1 MTQTIQDLHV
11 YLREVRDDERTSLS
25 VLAGM
30 MRPGATMLDLGCGSG
45 ALGQYVAMK
54 QGGIADGITWSE
66 AEANHARPHYRQVEV
81 ADLEDCDLASLF
93 AGKKYD
99 YIVCADVL
107 EHLRQPETILAQASA
122 LLNPGGQVL
131 ISVPNASYSGLIA
144 ELIQG
149 EFLYR
154 EEGLLDAT
162 HLRFFTRRSLSRFL
176 QEHGWQLEVLDTIQ
190 RDLPDSEFRTRFDSL
205 PPAVARQLLAGSDAL
220 TYQLIAAAVP
230 AAEANNQSFASTD
243 GTTATA
249 QALFTSELYYGTQ
262 AGYTEASKLTGRG
275 AIGQSPQTLRFQLP
289 STPGLTQVKLDVAD
303 RPGFM
308 HLYALRIDLAD
319 GSTAW
324 QWQHT
329 DGDAARITCLPHQQI
344 LWKNP
349 SAAVSPASLMLLS
362 GDDPWLQWR
371 AGHELPAN
379 VELAGAT
386 LTATVGWPM
395 SADYM
400 ELSTAVEDTV
410 RHLRIDKQT
419 LLDQKG
425 SLEHTVNERRAA
437 LERSEDALRTSEHSN
452 TTLRDA
458 NQSMGAQHLVWQQES
473 IRLNREYTELATHLK
488 TIENSTIFRAT
499 RPLVHSKM
507 FIDRLLGRGSA
518 KPAHAAAAPVATPV
532 TPSAHPVDV
541 IVPVYRGLADTQ
553 LCVDSVLAS
562 PLATTYRLIVIND
575 CSPEPAVTEWL
586 RQRAASEP
594 RMLLL
599 ENEENLGFVGTVNR
613 GMALSGDN
621 DVLLLNSD
629 TEVANDWLDRIRKA
643 AYSDRKV
650 ASVTPFSN
658 NATICSYPLFCKGND
673 LPAGYTTAS
682 LDALCAATNPG
693 ISVDVPT
700 GVGFCMYIRRDSL
713 QDVGLFD
720 TEHFGKGYGEEND
733 FCQRAANKG
742 WRNLHNLDTFVLH
755 TGGVSFGD
763 SKSPREQAAME
774 VLRKLHPKYET
785 NVLAF
790 LQKDPG
796 LPYRLAL
803 DVARL
808 EKAAKPVVLAISHN
822 RDGGTLRH
830 VYELAA
836 HLQDQANFLLL
847 TPAPN
852 KRVRL
857 RMGAPKEGFD
867 LEFSIPDELD
877 ALVDTLRSLG
887 VRMVHYQHL
896 LGHDPLILQLAY
908 RLQVPHVFTAHDFY
922 SFCKHISLTGD
933 KNKYVPEPQLGTCA
947 CCKPHEAG
955 PVLGSSMEQWR
966 DNNGMLLTAARQV
979 ITPSQDT
986 TRRMAAFAPSANVL
1000 TVPHTDAPSA
1010 EALAALQVPALAE
1023 GGNLRI
1029 VVLGALSVIKGAD
1042 VLEAVALEAAKKG
1055 IKIEFH
1061 LLGFGYRNLATQPKA
1076 ALTVHGAYEE
1086 KELPQLL
1093 EWINPHLV
1101 WFPAQWPETYSYTLS
1116 ACLLAGLPVA
1126 VPDVGAFAERVAGR
1140 AWSWVRPW
1148 DEAPAQWLQWF
1159 AQIRD
1164 QHFATGVGPTPP
1176 TLPAFVKPLPDFDYR
1191 RDYLN
1196 GVPDK
1201 ALPSALP
1208 IAVLSQHATRST
1220 AASGMRSDALN
1231 HLARLRSMPV
1241 FRGVARMIPAST
1253 QRRVKNWLLK

>member
-25 VLAGM
+25 VLASM
-30 MRPGATMLDLGCGSG
+30 MRPNATMLDLGCGSG

-54 QGGIADGITWSE
+54 QGVVADGITWSE
-66 AEANHARPHYRQVEV
+66 AEAAHARPHYRQVEV
-81 ADLEDCDLASLF
+81 ADLEDCGLATLF
-93 AGKKYD
+93 ADKKYD

-107 EHLRQPETILAQASA
+107 EHLRRPETILAQASH

-154 EEGLLDAT
+154 EEGLLDGT
-162 HLRFFTRRSLSRFL
+162 HLRFFTRRSLARFL
-176 QEHGWQLEVLDTIQ
+176 QTHGWQLQVLDTIH
-190 RDLPDSEFRTRFDSL
+190 RDLPDSEFRSRFDSL
-205 PPAVARQLLAGSDAL
+205 PPAVARQLLASNDAL
-220 TYQLIAAAVP
+220 TYQFIAAATP
-230 AAEANNQSFASTD
+230 AAEANNTAFADSANS
-243 GTTATA
+243 TATA
-249 QALFTSELYYGTQ
+249 QALFSSELYYADANGFHE
-262 AGYTEASKLTGRG
+262 EAKLTARG
-275 AIGQSPQTLRFQLP
+275 VIGQSPQDLTFELP
-289 STPGLTQVKLDVAD
+289 PIAGLQQIKLDIAD

-308 HLYALRIDLAD
+308 HLYALQVQLAN
-319 GSTAW
+319 GTLAW
-324 QWQHT
+324 QWRH
-329 DGDAARITCLPHQQI
+329 DEDAPSRITSLPHHQI

-349 SAAVSPASLMLLS
+349 GAAVSPASLMLLS
-362 GDDPWLQWR
+362 GDDPWLQLR
-371 AGHELPAN
+371 ADHELPADID
-379 VELAGAT
+379 LAGAT
-386 LTATVGWPM
+386 ITATVGWPM
-395 SADYM
+395 SADYV
-400 ELSTAVEDTV
+400 ELSQVVEGTV
-410 RHLRIDKQT
+410 RNLRQERQN
-419 LLDQKG
+419 LQDQKG
-425 SLEHTVNERRAA
+425 SLEHLVNQQQEHLSRARTVME
-437 LERSEDALRTSEHSN
+437 
-452 TTLRDA
+452 A
-458 NQSMGAQHLVWQQES
+458 NQTLSAQHLNWQQES
-473 IRLNREYTELATHLK
+473 IRLNREYDALATHLK
-488 TIENSTIFRAT
+488 SIENSTIFKAT
-499 RPLVHSKM
+499 RPLVHTKM

-518 KPAHAAAAPVATPV
+518 KPVQAAPVVAQPQ
-532 TPSAHPVDV
+532 TPSKHPVDV

-553 LCVDSVLAS
+553 LCVNSVLAS
-562 PLATTYRLIVIND
+562 SISTPYRLVIIND
-575 CSPEPAVTEWL
+575 CSPEPAVTQWL
-586 RQRAASEP
+586 RERAQGEP
-594 RMLLL
+594 RILLL

-629 TEVANDWLDRIRKA
+629 TEVANDWLDRIRSA

-673 LPAGYTTAS
+673 LPEGYTTAS

-693 ISVDVPT
+693 VVVDVPT

-713 QDVGLFD
+713 NDVGLFD

-733 FCQRAANKG
+733 FCQRAADKG

-774 VLRKLHPKYET
+774 MLRKLHPKYEA

-808 EKAAKPVVLAISHN
+808 QKAAKPVVLAVSHN

-830 VYELAA
+830 VYELAD
-836 HLQDQANFLLL
+836 HLKAQANFLLL

-857 RMGAPKEGFD
+857 RMASSLEGFD
-867 LEFSIPDELD
+867 LDFVVPDQLD

-887 VRMVHYQHL
+887 VRLVHYHHL

-908 RLQVPHVFTAHDFY
+908 QLQVPHVFTAHDYY
-922 SFCKHISLTGD
+922 SFCKHISLSGE
-933 KNKYVPEPQLGTCA
+933 KNKYLPEPRPGTCA
-947 CCKPHEAG
+947 CCKPGDAG
-955 PVLGSSMEQWR
+955 PVGSTTMAQWR

-986 TRRMAAFAPSANVL
+986 ARRFTAFAPSANVL
-1000 TVPHTDAPSA
+1000 AVPHTDTTATPNLPAPRAPS
-1010 EALAALQVPALAE
+1010 LGE
-1023 GGNLRI
+1023 GENLRI
-1029 VVLGALSVIKGAD
+1029 VVLGALSMIKGAD

-1055 IKIEFH
+1055 VKVEFH
-1061 LLGFGYRNLATQPKA
+1061 LLGFGYRNLVTQPKA
-1076 ALTVHGAYEE
+1076 ALTVHGAYGE
-1086 KELPQLL
+1086 KDLPQLL
-1093 EWINPHLV
+1093 QWLNPHLV

-1116 ACLLAGLPVA
+1116 ACLTQGLPVA
-1126 VPDVGAFAERVAGR
+1126 VPDIGAFAERVAGR
-1140 AWSWVRPW
+1140 NWSWVRPW
-1148 DEAPAQWLQWF
+1148 DESPAQWLQWF
-1159 AQIRD
+1159 ADICD
-1164 QHFATGVGPTPP
+1164 AHFASGTSPDAPDEP
-1176 TLPAFVKPLPDFDYR
+1176 DFVSALPDFDYQ
-1191 RDYLN
+1191 RDYMS
-1196 GVPDK
+1196 GVPEK
-1201 ALPSALP
+1201 ALPQALP
-1208 IAVLSQHATRST
+1208 LASLAAYATRTT
-1220 AASGMRSDALN
+1220 AASGLRSDTLN

-1253 QRRVKNWLLK
+1253 QRKVKNWLLK